1 MIKRGLLSLIMAL
14 AVLLGMQNCKHE
26 KPDDGN
32 NGEPDSLFVGTPY
45 IIQKP
50 FHFPNINNPY
60 KDSLT
65 VEGIELGRRL
75 FYDKHLSSTGQLSC
89 ASCHKQEF
97 AFSDAPLAKS
107 TNVFGPTRR
116 NSPPIQNLLWSGKL
130 FWDGRVNTLADQAK
144 DAGHGELDMNI
155 PNAIAYLSADTTY
168 SRLFKKAFGRPGD
181 VTEQK
186 IYNAL
191 QQFMMTLISSESKFD
206 SAQRGLLQL
215 SATEL
220 RGFQVFQTETGD
232 CFHCH
237 TDGFSLTMTDNLFRN
252 NGLDSATSIGQFIDG
267 GRGEITGITEDYGR
281 FRDPS
286 MRNVALTAPYM
297 HDGRFATLQQVVDF
311 YSEGN
316 KQSPTIDPIM
326 LKPSHANGG
335 VHLNANDKQALI
347 DYLNTLTDHK
357 FITNPAFSNP
367 F

>member
-1 MIKRGLLSLIMAL
+1 MKRGLLIFLLCGAI
-14 AVLLGMQNCKHE
+14 VLGLQNCKHE
-26 KPDDGN
+26 IPDPPRWGD
-32 NGEPDSLFVGTPY
+32 EDSLYVGTPH
-45 IIQKP
+45 IIEKP
-50 FHFPNINNPY
+50 FRFPNITNPY

-65 VEGIELGRRL
+65 EEGIELGRRL

-130 FWDGRVNTLADQAK
+130 FWDGRVSTLADQAK
-144 DAGHGELDMNI
+144 DAGHGELNMNI
-155 PNAIAYLSADTTY
+155 PNAITYLSADTTY
-168 SRLFKKAFGRPGD
+168 TRLFKKAFGRPGD

-186 IYNAL
+186 IYDAL
-191 QQFMMTLISSESKFD
+191 QQFMLTLISSESKFD
-206 SAQRGLLQL
+206 SAQRGLAQFTA
-215 SATEL
+215 SEL

-237 TDGFSLTMTDNLFRN
+237 TDGFSYTMTDNLFRN
-252 NGLDSATSIGQFIDG
+252 NGLDSATSIGQFTDG
-267 GRGEITGITEDYGR
+267 GRGEITGISDDYGR

-286 MRNVALTAPYM
+286 MRNIALTGPYM

-316 KQSPTIDPIM
+316 KLSPTIDPIM

-335 VHLNANDKQALI
+335 VHLSSSDKQALI
-347 DYLNTLTDHK
+347 DFLNTLTDYK
-357 FITNPAFSNP
+357 FITNPKFKDP